1 MALLNNNALT
11 LADWAKRQGEDGKT
25 EAQIAELLSQTNEVL
40 TDMLFMEGNLPTG
53 HKTTMRTGLPAVF
66 WRAINQG
73 VPRGKS
79 TTAQATEAVGMLEA
93 YSNVDKDLAE
103 LNGNTAAFRLSEDS
117 AFLEAMNQEMASKL
131 FYGNP
136 ASDPRQFLG
145 LAPRYSSLSAGNSQ
159 NILDAGGT
167 GTDNTSVWLVCWGEQ
182 AVFGIYPKGSR
193 AGLMN
198 EDDGILT
205 VYDENGNPYKAYQT
219 HYQWKNGVVVKDWRY
234 AVRISNIDVSDLVGG
249 TGTQASTAATAI
261 IKLMQKALY
270 RIPNANM
277 GRMSFY
283 MNRSVHEGLSIQ
295 ALDRTQNVLKINE
308 GLNQFGAPHS
318 WLSFQGVPLRK
329 VDALLNTEARV
340 V

>member
-1 MALLNNNALT
+1 MALLNANALT
-11 LADWAKRQGEDGKT
+11 LADWSKRQGEDGSV
-25 EAQIAELLSQTNEVL
+25 ESQIAETLSQTNEIL
-40 TDMLFMEGNLPTG
+40 TDMLFVEGNLPTG
-53 HKTTMRTGLPAVF
+53 HKTTIRTGLPSVF

-79 TTAQATEAVGMLEA
+79 TTAQATESVGMLEA
-93 YSNVDKDLAE
+93 YSNVDTELAD
-103 LNGNTAAFRLSEDS
+103 LNGNTEAFRQSEDV

-136 ASDPRQFLG
+136 ANDPRQFLG
-145 LAPRYSSLSAGNSQ
+145 LAPRYSSLSAGNAQ

-167 GTDNTSVWLVCWGEQ
+167 STDNTSMWLMCWGENT
-182 AVFGIYPKGSR
+182 VFGTYPKGSVK
-193 AGLMN
+193 GLRQ

-205 VYDENGNPYKAYQT
+205 VYDENNNPYKAYQT
-219 HYQWKNGVVVKDWRY
+219 HYQWKNGLVVKDWRF
-234 AVRISNIDVSDLVGG
+234 AVRIANIDVSDMVGG
-249 TGTQASTAATAI
+249 TGTQAPTAATAI
-261 IKLMQKALY
+261 IKMMQKALY

-277 GRMSFY
+277 GRMAFY

-295 ALDRTQNVLKINE
+295 ALDRTQNVLNIRE
-308 GLNQFGAPHS
+308 GLNQYGAPHS